1 MEATEMKAG
10 GVGTVDRE
18 EDAKE
23 VRETTPAGGGGL
35 RRRWWLVAMY
45 VVYEKDKGW
54 NWKAKEIS
62 AELTWGDIN
71 EEDQQDDENG
81 DRPGDH
87 PDTTKG
93 PSNEDNVQS
102 QVQIQGR
109 TSRTSVPITQT
120 LSGRVS
126 RMPTHLEEYTSRE
139 GLLEEEPEANEVLT
153 RVNDPIMY
161 KEATP
166 YMTENVDK
174 TWMNLRRFE
183 EKYILGIYTFL
194 EFAKKNSVSWNG
206 YYKCPCMDC
215 GNMLYENEEDI
226 IYHLKNFGITKTYTV
241 WDQHGEVTNI
251 PTASQQ
257 RLNMIRNIASSS
269 HNVNPVVNFV
279 EDAFP
284 FNERYNANESF
295 AEEGTHA
302 CDVDDVASKVID
314 AYSKLLAEMNTPL
327 YEGCIENSLCT
338 LLRAISLKEETGISI
353 KAFDK
358 YLGFQKS
365 LCQLQTSFLNHMQ
378 RRKRSSKVLGWE
390 GEMHDQCPVC
400 GLPRYE
406 DVGNKVPM
414 KTVRYFPLTPRL
426 QRLYMSKYTAHHM
439 RWHGQRETS
448 AHDDVLRHPA
458 DGEAWKDFDRSY
470 PQFASDIRNVRI
482 GLSTDGFSP
491 FGASATP
498 YSLWPIVVIPYN
510 LPPSMCMQKEFN
522 ILTMLISGPKSPGK
536 CLNVFMRPLIDELK
550 VLWETGFRTWD

>member
-1 MEATEMKAG
+1 
-10 GVGTVDRE
+10 
-18 EDAKE
+18 
-23 VRETTPAGGGGL
+23 
-35 RRRWWLVAMY
+35 
-45 VVYEKDKGW
+45 
-54 NWKAKEIS
+54 
-62 AELTWGDIN
+62 
-71 EEDQQDDENG
+71 
-81 DRPGDH
+81 
-87 PDTTKG
+87 
-93 PSNEDNVQS
+93 
-102 QVQIQGR
+102 
-109 TSRTSVPITQT
+109 
-120 LSGRVS
+120 
-126 RMPTHLEEYTSRE
+126 
-139 GLLEEEPEANEVLT
+139 
-153 RVNDPIMY
+153 
-161 KEATP
+161 
-166 YMTENVDK
+166 MTENVDK
-174 TWMNLRRFE
+174 TWMNLRKFE

-215 GNMLYENEEDI
+215 GNMLYQNEEDI

-251 PTASQQ
+251 PTASQL

-365 LCQLQTSFLNHMQ
+365 LLPTPNKLPKSYAEAKKILKGVGMGYEVIHACLNGCFLYY
-378 RRKRSSKVLGWE
+378 KE
-390 GEMHDQCPVC
+390 GDMHDQCPVC

-406 DVGNKVPM
+406 DVGNKVLM
-414 KTVRYFPLTPRL
+414 KNVRYFPLTPRL
-426 QRLYMSKYTAHHM
+426 QHLYMSKYTADHM

-482 GLSTDGFSP
+482 GLSTDGFIP
-491 FGASATP
+491 FGDSATP

-522 ILTMLISGPKSPGK
+522 ILTM
-536 CLNVFMRPLIDELK
+536 
-550 VLWETGFRTWD
+550 